1 MSRARPEV
9 PLAQRRTAMTTTA
22 IGLFDGFSG
31 VQRMIHTLVAQGIRS
46 EDITIIANREETSV
60 SEVLG
65 AAAWGVNV
73 DVGPASRGELAALI
87 ALGVPADEA
96 QPYALVLDGGGT
108 LLSVVAAEHQV
119 DQVLA
124 LMGRSTTEDLAA
136 PAGSSSPVNRWR
148 PSTPPRTFV
157 TLTLCSRDARRSS

>member
-1 MSRARPEV
+1 
-9 PLAQRRTAMTTTA
+9 MTMTA
-22 IGLFDGFSG
+22 IGLFDGFSEA
-31 VQRMIHTLVAQGIRS
+31 QRIIHTLVAQGIRS

-60 SEVLG
+60 SEVLV

-73 DVGPASRGELAALI
+73 DVGPASRGEPAALI

-96 QPYALVLDGGGT
+96 QPYAMVLDSGGA
-108 LLSVVAAEHQV
+108 LVSVASAESQV

-136 PAGSSSPVNRWR
+136 QAGS
-148 PSTPPRTFV
+148 
-157 TLTLCSRDARRSS
+157 